1 MPLFGID
8 PAKTIGQDV
17 QDGNKKNNNKEK
29 GEKEMK
35 RLMSFLKDEEGMAAV
50 EYALIVAV
58 IAIGILAATQ
68 GVRDWIIGRFTV
80 VSGIV

>member
-1 MPLFGID
+1 
-8 PAKTIGQDV
+8 
-17 QDGNKKNNNKEK
+17 
-29 GEKEMK
+29 MK